1 MKKMLLAA
9 TAVGIATAGALL
21 YIRKR
26 TNGKSQQ
33 GKIGKDSR
41 EMNIGMIEAARPGQH
56 TMG

>member
-1 MKKMLLAA
+1 MLLAA
-9 TAVGIATAGALL
+9 TVVGIATAGALL